1 MITREDIRKSIK
13 DREDRELRFGLE
25 YKLEYPCDINV
36 EQLSWMRPE
45 SASWYIEQLVSDAG
59 NWDAF
64 YYLTTYDKYNDMI
77 VMMYELSY
85 SYNIEDESELI
96 DLIEEFEE
104 IYNAYMDRSAEMYL
118 YYKKYDNAKDSK
130 GKD

>member
-13 DREDRELRFGLE
+13 DREDRELGFGLE
-25 YKLEYPCDINV
+25 LEYPSSVTV

-45 SASWYIEQLVSDAG
+45 SASWYIEQLVSDSG

-64 YYLTTYDKYNDMI
+64 YYLTTYDSLINKVVMI
-77 VMMYELSY
+77 HWLSY
-85 SYNIEDESELI
+85 SYKVENEEEII
-96 DLIEEFEE
+96 DLIEELEE
-104 IYNAYMDRSAEMYL
+104 IYEAYMDKSKKMFLAYINYKDAE
-118 YYKKYDNAKDSK
+118 DSK

>member
-1 MITREDIRKSIK
+1 MITREDIKKSIK
-13 DREDRELRFGLE
+13 DREDRECNCGLGDG
-25 YKLEYPCDINV
+25 LVYPCDINV

-45 SASWYIEQLVSDAG
+45 QASWYIEQLVSDAG

-64 YYLTTYDKYNDMI
+64 YNLTTYDTNINRVVMI
-77 VMMYELSY
+77 HELSY
-85 SYNIEDESELI
+85 SYKVENEEDLI

-104 IYNAYMDRSAEMYL
+104 IYEAYMDKSKKMFLAYIN
-118 YYKKYDNAKDSK
+118 YKDEDSK